1 MPTIMTIKPG
11 TLVERIARLTR
22 RVAVPLQVWHSQ
34 TQRLIW
40 KEVGWPVAGLA
51 LALVGIVI
59 AAVSARPRTGVIW
72 LWVDIGLVLA
82 AIVLLLLILSRLA
95 THLIVPLSHLRDW
108 AQNLR
113 TGNFSARVPE
123 SSSGEFAEL
132 VRDINRLGDWLH
144 ALTLAMDAQ
153 VRQQTLRLARKTQSL
168 DILYDVASSLNRPG
182 GLDKQLESFL
192 DTFVA
197 LVDAMAAT
205 VRLHSD
211 HDNSRLTAS
220 RGLEAPLADEA
231 LLDTRCPHCGWESL
245 SGRLHFQHGPGLVC
259 AKVAGPQQLN
269 SQYRELVVVPIRYQD
284 NLLGVYGLLLDRP
297 VSSLGEDVLDLL
309 IAIGRHLGLAVE
321 KARLDHDARRLAIIE
336 ERQLIGNE
344 LHDSLAQAL
353 VSMRLQIKMLGES
366 LYRKD
371 LRTAQ
376 NEVRTLK
383 SAADEAHTS
392 LRELLSN
399 FRLKMDDR
407 GLVPAVKDM
416 VERFRQ
422 ETDVAVFFHN
432 ECPDLDLSPVQEIQ
446 VFHIIQEALTNIRKH
461 SHARNVRILL
471 NRNPQ
476 GQYTVL
482 IEDDGNGM
490 IAPSDGLP
498 GEHIGISIMRERAER
513 LPGELSIESDP
524 GEGTRVV
531 LTFPHT
537 RAESTRATGG

>member
-1 MPTIMTIKPG
+1 MTVKPA
-11 TLVERIARLTR
+11 TRSEQTAQLTR
-22 RVAVPLQVWHSQ
+22 RIAAPLQALRNR
-34 TQRLIW
+34 TQRLFW
-40 KEVGWPVAGLA
+40 KELGWPVVGLA

-59 AAVSARPRTGVIW
+59 AAVLARPRTGTVW
-72 LWVDIGLVLA
+72 LWLDVGLVLA
-82 AIVLLLLILSRLA
+82 AVILLLLILSRLS
-95 THLIVPLSHLRDW
+95 THLVSPLAHLREW

-132 VRDINRLGDWLH
+132 ARDINRLGDWLH

-192 DTFVA
+192 DTFVS
-197 LVDAMAAT
+197 LVDAMGAT
-205 VRLHSD
+205 IRLHPD
-211 HDNSRLTAS
+211 HDTRQRTAS
-220 RGLEAPLADEA
+220 RGLEAQVANEA
-231 LLDTRCPHCGWESL
+231 LLDTKCPHCDWESS
-245 SGRLHFQHGPGLVC
+245 SGRLHFQHGSGLIC
-259 AKVAGPQQLN
+259 AKVAGPQPLDR
-269 SQYRELVVVPIRYQD
+269 QYRELVIVPIRYQD

-336 ERQLIGNE
+336 ERHLIGNE

-366 LYRKD
+366 LYRND
-371 LRTAQ
+371 LQGARY
-376 NEVRTLK
+376 ELRTLK
-383 SAADEAHTS
+383 SAADEAHSS

-407 GLVPAVKDM
+407 GLVPAIRDM

-422 ETDVAVFFHN
+422 ETDIAAFFHN
-432 ECPDLDLSPVQEIQ
+432 ECPDLDLTPVQEIQ
-446 VFHIIQEALTNIRKH
+446 VFHIVQEALANIRKH
-461 SHARNVRILL
+461 SNARNVRILL

-482 IEDDGNGM
+482 IEDDGSGM
-490 IAPSDGLP
+490 IAMPGGLP

-531 LTFPHT
+531 LTFPRLRT
-537 RAESTRATGG
+537 ETAQASSA

>member
-1 MPTIMTIKPG
+1 MTVNPEMRSSRLAQLTK
-11 TLVERIARLTR
+11 RITA
-22 RVAVPLQVWHSQ
+22 PLHAWRSR

-40 KEVGWPVAGLA
+40 KEVGWPVAGLT

-59 AAVSARPRTGVIW
+59 AAVSARPRTDTAW
-72 LWVDIGLVLA
+72 LWLDIGLVLA
-82 AIVLLLLILSRLA
+82 AVVLLLLILSRLA
-95 THLIVPLSHLRDW
+95 THLIVPLAHLRDW
-108 AQNLR
+108 AQSLR

-123 SSSGEFAEL
+123 TSSGEFAEL
-132 VRDINRLGDWLH
+132 ARDINRLGDWLH

-182 GLDKQLESFL
+182 GLDKQLENFL
-192 DTFVA
+192 DTFVS

-205 VRLHSD
+205 VRLHPD
-211 HDNSRLTAS
+211 HGNRQLTAS
-220 RGLEAPLADEA
+220 RGQEAPRADEA
-231 LLDTRCPHCGWESL
+231 LLDTKCPHCGWESI
-245 SGRLHFQHGPGLVC
+245 SGRLHFQHGPGLAC
-259 AKVAGPQQLN
+259 AKIAGPQQLN

-336 ERQLIGNE
+336 ERHLIGNE

-371 LRTAQ
+371 LRLAQ
-376 NEVRTLK
+376 YELRTLK
-383 SAADEAHTS
+383 SAADEAHSS

-407 GLVPAVKDM
+407 GLVPAIRDM
-416 VERFRQ
+416 AERFRQ
-422 ETDVAVFFHN
+422 ETDIAVFFHN
-432 ECPDLDLSPVQEIQ
+432 ECQDLDLSPVQEIQ
-446 VFHIIQEALTNIRKH
+446 VFHIVQEALANIRKH
-461 SHARNVRILL
+461 SNAHNVRILL

-482 IEDDGNGM
+482 VEDDGNGM
-490 IAPSDGLP
+490 IATTDGMP

-531 LTFPHT
+531 LTFPRPRPDIS
-537 RAESTRATGG
+537 RAAGL

>member
-1 MPTIMTIKPG
+1 MTVHPEIRSPR
-11 TLVERIARLTR
+11 LVQLTKRITA
-22 RVAVPLQVWHSQ
+22 PLHAWHSR

-40 KEVGWPVAGLA
+40 REVGWPVAGLA
-51 LALVGIVI
+51 LALVGVVI
-59 AAVSARPRTGVIW
+59 AAIYARPRTVAVW
-72 LWVDIGLVLA
+72 LWVDVGLVLA
-82 AIVLLLLILSRLA
+82 AVVLLLLILSRLA
-95 THLIVPLSHLRDW
+95 THLIVPLAHLRDW
-108 AQNLR
+108 AQSLR

-132 VRDINRLGDWLH
+132 ARDINRLGDWLH
-144 ALTLAMDAQ
+144 AMTLAMDAQ

-182 GLDKQLESFL
+182 GLDKQLENFL
-192 DTFVA
+192 DTFVS

-205 VRLHSD
+205 VRLHPD
-211 HDNSRLTAS
+211 HGSRQLTAS
-220 RGLEAPLADEA
+220 RGQEAPRADEA
-231 LLDTRCPHCGWESL
+231 LLDTKCPHCGWESI

-259 AKVAGPQQLN
+259 AKLAGPQQLN

-336 ERQLIGNE
+336 ERHLIGNE

-371 LRTAQ
+371 LPLAQ
-376 NEVRTLK
+376 NELRTLK
-383 SAADEAHTS
+383 SAADEAHSS

-407 GLVPAVKDM
+407 GLVPAIRDM
-416 VERFRQ
+416 VDRFRQ
-422 ETDVAVFFHN
+422 ETDIAVFFHN
-432 ECPDLDLSPVQEIQ
+432 ECLDLDLSPVQEIQ
-446 VFHIIQEALTNIRKH
+446 VFHIIQEALANIRKH

-471 NRNPQ
+471 NRNQQ

-490 IAPSDGLP
+490 IAAPDGMP

-531 LTFPHT
+531 LTFPHPRPDTT
-537 RAESTRATGG
+537 RTAAI

>member
-1 MPTIMTIKPG
+1 MTVNP
-11 TLVERIARLTR
+11 ESRSARIVQLTR
-22 RVAVPLQVWHSQ
+22 RLAAPLYTWRNR

-40 KEVGWPVAGLA
+40 KEVGWPVVGLA

-59 AAVSARPRTGVIW
+59 VAVSARPRTGSIW

-82 AIVLLLLILSRLA
+82 AVVLLLLTLSRLA
-95 THLIVPLSHLRDW
+95 THLIAPLAHLRDW
-108 AQNLR
+108 AQSLR

-123 SSSGEFAEL
+123 PSSGEFAEL
-132 VRDINRLGDWLH
+132 ARDINRLGDWLH
-144 ALTLAMDAQ
+144 AMTIAMDAQ

-182 GLDKQLESFL
+182 GLDKQLENFL
-192 DTFVA
+192 DTFVS
-197 LVDAMAAT
+197 LVDAVAAT
-205 VRLHSD
+205 IRLHPDSD
-211 HDNSRLTAS
+211 NRQRTAS
-220 RGLEAPLADEA
+220 RGLEAQLANDA
-231 LLDTRCPHCGWESL
+231 LLDTKCPHCGWESS
-245 SGRLHFQHGPGLVC
+245 SGRLHFQHGPGLMC

-269 SQYRELVVVPIRYQD
+269 SQFRELVVVPIRYQD

-336 ERQLIGNE
+336 ERHLIGNE

-366 LYRKD
+366 LHRKD
-371 LRTAQ
+371 LRAAQ
-376 NEVRTLK
+376 NELRTLK
-383 SAADEAHTS
+383 SAADEAHSS

-407 GLVPAVKDM
+407 GLVPAIKNM
-416 VERFRQ
+416 VERLRQ
-422 ETDVAVFFHN
+422 ETDIAVFFHN
-432 ECPDLDLSPVQEIQ
+432 ECPDLDLSPLQEIQ
-446 VFHIIQEALTNIRKH
+446 VFHIVQEALANIRKH
-461 SHARNVRILL
+461 SNAHNVRILL

-482 IEDDGNGM
+482 VEDDGNGM
-490 IAPSDGLP
+490 IAPPDGLP
-498 GEHIGISIMRERAER
+498 GEHIGISVMRERAER

-524 GEGTRVV
+524 GEGTRIV
-531 LTFPHT
+531 LTFPRARVET
-537 RAESTRATGG
+537 RRATGA